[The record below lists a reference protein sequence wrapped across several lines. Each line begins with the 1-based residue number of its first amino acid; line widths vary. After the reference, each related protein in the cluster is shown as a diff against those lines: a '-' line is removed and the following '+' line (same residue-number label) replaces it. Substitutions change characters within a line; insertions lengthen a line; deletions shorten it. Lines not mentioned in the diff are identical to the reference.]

1 MQKSSMPSSST
12 ELTLDLKKAN
22 LLAIEALLIPF
33 LGPGSELV
41 EVSFPLEN
49 SEWEVEFSV
58 AYKDIL
64 CFD

>member
-12 ELTLDLKKAN
+12 ELTLDLKNAN
-22 LLAIEALLIPF
+22 LLAIDALLIP
-33 LGPGSELV
+33 LVGPGSELV

-58 AYKDIL
+58 AYKEIL